1 MIIHW
6 SILLSLYDRGSFDEH
21 GSLIKGQKVAIKSV
35 GCTEHG
41 LIQIEYSEPIKPD
54 VYYHY
59 KPPTP
64 TTLGDQPTVGD
75 EIAEDYV
82 QVRSINYFK
91 VNTNF
96 SS

>member
-1 MIIHW
+1 M
-6 SILLSLYDRGSFDEH
+6 
-21 GSLIKGQKVAIKSV
+21 

-41 LIQIEYSEPIKPD
+41 LIQIEYSEQIKPD

-64 TTLGDQPTVGD
+64 TALGDQPTVGD

-82 QVRSINYFK
+82 KVRSINYFK
-91 VNTNF
+91 VGCQLT
-96 SS
+96 SVHQCYC